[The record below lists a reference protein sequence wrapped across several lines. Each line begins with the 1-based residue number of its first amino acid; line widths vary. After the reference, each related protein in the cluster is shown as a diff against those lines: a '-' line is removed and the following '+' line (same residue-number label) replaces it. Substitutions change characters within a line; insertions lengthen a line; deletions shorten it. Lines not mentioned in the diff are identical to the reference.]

1 MKIATQTQPAGN
13 APASQRLMS
22 VDALRGFDMFWII
35 GADSLVYALS
45 RMSQTRPT
53 TFLAD
58 QLEHAEWEGFH
69 FYDLIFPLF
78 VFIVGVSLVF
88 SLTKTIQQAGRAEA
102 VKRVFRRSVLLFAV
116 AIFYSGGF
124 TSPWPDIRLMG
135 VLNRIAIAYFFAGL
149 LFCFFK
155 PWALVAT
162 CVAILAGY
170 WALMTFTPIRDI
182 QLTRSNLAQLAE
194 KAGDKKTAD
203 LFNDERNPSAV
214 KDSPA
219 WAAAEKMFYATT
231 NRVTGKF
238 DKGLNL
244 ANHVDFEY
252 LPARK
257 YDTFFDPEG
266 FLSNLPAVATC
277 LLGVFAGLLLRQ
289 GSVPRVGGIGSA
301 VAGVAVALLYAAF
314 RIHCYPGEP
323 SWISDLTQ
331 QSVGHAFALS
341 LFVSYIFFIGEAIAL
356 GSFVAFLL
364 HREASR
370 EERKAYLLLVAG
382 VTAVLLGW
390 LWNAQFPVIKK
401 IWTSSYVLV
410 AGGYSAI
417 LLGIFYQIVDVWQAR
432 AWCQPFVWMGMNSI
446 TVYLASNILGGF
458 RKLATRFVGGDV
470 RIFFDGHV
478 AKGFGD
484 MVISIVG
491 LLLAFWLVH
500 FLYKRK
506 IFLRL

>member
-1 MKIATQTQPAGN
+1 MTTSTQIQSTAT
-13 APASQRLMS
+13 APASPRLMS

-35 GADSLVYALS
+35 GADALVYALHK
-45 RMSQTRPT
+45 MSQTEPT
-53 TFLAD
+53 QRLAD
-58 QLEHAEWEGFH
+58 QLEHADWEGFH

-78 VFIVGVSLVF
+78 VFLVGVSLVF
-88 SLTKTIQQAGRAEA
+88 SLTKTIQQAGRADA
-102 VKRVFRRSVLLFAV
+102 LKRVFRRSILLFAV

-155 PWALVAT
+155 PRALVAI

-182 QLTRSNLAQLAE
+182 QLTKRNFVQLAE
-194 KAGDKKTAD
+194 QAGDTKTAE
-203 LFNDERNPSAV
+203 LFSEERNPSAA

-244 ANHVDFEY
+244 ANHIDFEY
-252 LPARK
+252 LPGRK
-257 YDTFFDPEG
+257 YDAFFDPEG
-266 FLSNLPAVATC
+266 YLSNLPAVATC
-277 LLGVFAGLLLRQ
+277 LLGVFAGLLLRNQ
-289 GSVPRVGGIGSA
+289 SLQDKQKVIWLISFGI
-301 VAGVAVALLYAAF
+301 AGAA
-314 RIHCYPGEP
+314 
-323 SWISDLTQ
+323 
-331 QSVGHAFALS
+331 
-341 LFVSYIFFIGEAIAL
+341 
-356 GSFVAFLL
+356 
-364 HREASR
+364 
-370 EERKAYLLLVAG
+370 
-382 VTAVLLGW
+382 LGW
-390 LWNAQFPVIKK
+390 LWGAQFPVIKK

-417 LLGIFYQIVDVWQAR
+417 LLGVFYLIVDVWQTR

-446 TVYLASNILGGF
+446 TIYLASNILGGF
-458 RKLATRFVGGDV
+458 RKLATRFVGGDI
-470 RIFFDGHV
+470 RIFLDGHV

-484 MVISIVG
+484 MVVSIVG

>member
-1 MKIATQTQPAGN
+1 MTTSTQIQSAAT

-35 GADSLVYALS
+35 GADALVYALHK
-45 RMSQTRPT
+45 MSQTEPT
-53 TFLAD
+53 KRLAD
-58 QLEHAEWEGFH
+58 QLEHADWEGFH

-78 VFIVGVSLVF
+78 VFLVGVSLVF
-88 SLTKTIQQAGRAEA
+88 SLTKTIQQAGRADA
-102 VKRVFRRSVLLFAV
+102 LKRVFHRSILLFAV

-155 PWALVAT
+155 PWALVAI

-182 QLTRSNLAQLAE
+182 QLTKRNFVQLAE
-194 KAGDKKTAD
+194 QAGDTKTAE
-203 LFNDERNPSAV
+203 LFSEERNPSAA

-244 ANHVDFEY
+244 ANHIDFEY
-252 LPARK
+252 LPGRK

-266 FLSNLPAVATC
+266 YLSNLPAVATC
-277 LLGVFAGLLLRQ
+277 LLGVFAGLLLRNQ
-289 GSVPRVGGIGSA
+289 SLQDKQKVIWLISFGI
-301 VAGVAVALLYAAF
+301 AGAA
-314 RIHCYPGEP
+314 
-323 SWISDLTQ
+323 
-331 QSVGHAFALS
+331 
-341 LFVSYIFFIGEAIAL
+341 
-356 GSFVAFLL
+356 
-364 HREASR
+364 
-370 EERKAYLLLVAG
+370 
-382 VTAVLLGW
+382 LGW
-390 LWNAQFPVIKK
+390 LWGAQFPVIKK

-417 LLGIFYQIVDVWQAR
+417 LLGVFYLIVDVWQTR

-446 TVYLASNILGGF
+446 TIYLASNILGGF
-458 RKLATRFVGGDV
+458 RKLATRFVGGDI
-470 RIFFDGHV
+470 RIFLDGHV

-484 MVISIVG
+484 LVISIVG